1 MARPYKVRDKRTN
14 EIIEFEW
21 DDPTPPTRDD
31 IDRIVSERKS
41 KPFEPEPSGPV
52 DSLINTPRFPVQP
65 SSQVRDE
72 ITREPDFRSE
82 VIGNFLP
89 QPEPMS
95 MQEYNEKLPT
105 FGKEATKA
113 YNWATTPIMGDA
125 EESFFKGIGKVPVL
139 GEFAEPIARFAME
152 GTTSPLGLATLG
164 LGSFAALKGVK
175 AANALRKGATEV
187 DDVAAA
193 ARTNAG
199 KKIKEFLGGSE
210 EVLPP
215 ISGEPTVT
223 APTRKPRYRLS
234 IDDEGKR
241 TYVPIPEES
250 GVTNINLPPGYEFE
264 RVTPR
269 PVYPD
274 ELATE
279 LPQKL
284 GAVPPQRNLTAQLP
298 HDLRGAK
305 PRYNIGTTSYEPQ
318 FENDIDKA
326 LFIVSQDKP
335 SKRNAD
341 YMKFVMENTGMT
353 EQEAMAA
360 GKAVRSNLGGVLKG
374 QKLGA
379 NNKIPRLYNPIDELS
394 PLPGGVQAEPL
405 PPMSTANPKNVNPAT
420 GRLDPL
426 DDISSNVNPP
436 EMNPVMTTP
445 EGKVIADDL
454 QRSMASKTGKT
465 SAMVTG
471 DEVTPPPPQAI
482 KAAKEQTSAVPP
494 SAQAEQSINDFVPK
508 DINEALTMIDA
519 AEKRLKAAGKSE
531 TFINHVTT
539 QMWNFPKASWA
550 TLDLSAPLR
559 QGKGLIYT
567 GEYWRAFDDMY
578 TSWRSEQGYAETMA
592 KIKLKKTY
600 PIMKKYDPGLIEL
613 EKGGK
618 GLLKQE
624 ENRMSDWMENIPSLG
639 SLGKALKEGD
649 LKYARTYVFD
659 PANNPAKEALGKT
672 NLISRGSRASNRAYS
687 GFLNT
692 LRADRF
698 ENMILNFEKMGLD
711 PYNDPKLLKYT
722 ADYISTAT
730 GRASL
735 GNFEAAAE
743 TLNKYSFSVRFAKS
757 RLDMGVL
764 APVKWAKAPDVI
776 KKEVAKSLVSQ
787 ALYTS
792 GFLTLAHAAGAEVT
806 LDPTSS
812 DFGKAKI
819 GNTRIDTMAGM
830 QQPMIATIRILSRLS
845 TSPTT
850 GKTTELGEG
859 YRPETGV
866 DVAANFTRSKL
877 SPWTGLGYDAV
888 LKGKTIS
895 GKDTME
901 EMQRVDLDN
910 YFFKMLAPNLVS
922 TLSDLAQE
930 DPAYLAQ
937 LGIPLSR
944 FITSDG
950 KPIPIPVILTSLG
963 IVGAAALGE
972 SIQVFDEP
980 PPQKERKKGLGSF
993 SYEPRKK

>member
-1 MARPYKVRDKRTN
+1 MARPYKVRDKRTG

-31 IDRIVSERKS
+31 IDRIVSERGS
-41 KPFEPEPSGPV
+41 KPIERPPITEP
-52 DSLINTPRFPVQP
+52 DSLISNPRFPVQP

-95 MQEYNEKLPT
+95 MREYNEKLPT
-105 FGKEATKA
+105 VRKEATRA
-113 YNWATTPIMGDA
+113 YNWATTPLLP
-125 EESFFKGIGKVPVL
+125 EEEEMFKGIGKYDPT
-139 GEFAEPIARFAME
+139 GIAEPASRFLFE
-152 GTTSPLGLATLG
+152 GATSPLGLASVG

-175 AANALRKGATEV
+175 AFNKLRGLGKAATEIEPLA
-187 DDVAAA
+187 DDIGRATTAV
-193 ARTNAG
+193 G
-199 KKIKEFLGGSE
+199 KLDDITGT
-210 EVLPP
+210 
-215 ISGEPTVT
+215 PTAT
-223 APTRKPRYRLS
+223 TPTRKPKYRLS
-234 IDDEGKR
+234 IDAEGKR
-241 TYVPIPEES
+241 TYIPVPDVAEAIP
-250 GVTNINLPPGYEFE
+250 NAP
-264 RVTPR
+264 
-269 PVYPD
+269 
-274 ELATE
+274 LATGTE
-279 LPQKL
+279 VQLPQKL
-284 GAVPPQRNLTAQLP
+284 GAVPRNLDAKLP
-298 HDLRGAK
+298 HDLAGAK
-305 PRYNIGTTSYEPQ
+305 PRYNIGTTSYEPK
-318 FENDIDKA
+318 FESDIDKA
-326 LFIVSQDKP
+326 LFIVAQEKP

-341 YMKFVMENTGMT
+341 YMKFVMDATGMT
-353 EQEAMAA
+353 EQEVMAA
-360 GKAVRSNLGGVLKG
+360 GKTVRG
-374 QKLGA
+374 QIKTTLTGHPLDKPA
-379 NNKIPRLYNPIDELS
+379 RIPRLYNPQEGMNSGLGLGSIDEL
-394 PLPGGVQAEPL
+394 PVQPGAAPT
-405 PPMSTANPKNVNPAT
+405 M
-420 GRLDPL
+420 
-426 DDISSNVNPP
+426 ISK
-436 EMNPVMTTP
+436 
-445 EGKVIADDL
+445 EGQSIADDL
-454 QRSMASKTGKT
+454 QRSIAQKTGKT

-471 DEVTPPPPQAI
+471 DEVAPPPPQAI
-482 KAAKEQTSAVPP
+482 KAAKEQSAAVPP

-508 DINEALTMIDA
+508 DINEALEMIDA

-578 TSWRSEQGYAETMA
+578 TSWRSEQGYIETMA
-592 KIKLKKTY
+592 KIKAKKTY
-600 PIMKKYDPGLIEL
+600 AIMKKYDPGLIEL

-639 SLGKALKEGD
+639 SLGRALKEGD
-649 LKYARTYVFD
+649 VKYARTYVFD
-659 PANNPAKEALGKT
+659 PANNPGKEALGKAS
-672 NLISRGSRASNRAYS
+672 LLSRGSRASNRAYS

-698 ENMILNFEKMGLD
+698 ENMILNYEKMGMD
-711 PYNDPKLLKYT
+711 PYNDPKLLQYT
-722 ADYISTAT
+722 ADFISTAT
-730 GRASL
+730 GRATL
-735 GNFEAAAE
+735 GSFEAAAE

-764 APVKWAKAPDVI
+764 APVRWAKAPTAI

-792 GFLTLAHAAGAEVT
+792 SFLTLAHAAGAEVT

-819 GNTRIDTMAGM
+819 GNIRMDTMAGM
-830 QQPMIATIRILSRLS
+830 QQPMVATVRILSRLS

-850 GKTTELGEG
+850 QKTTELGEG

-910 YFFKMLAPNLVS
+910 YYFKMLAPNLVS

-944 FITSDG
+944 FVTSDG
-950 KPIPIPVILTSLG
+950 KPIPIPVILSSLG

-980 PPQKERKKGLGSF
+980 PPQKVRKPGLGSF
-993 SYEPRKK
+993 SYEPRKSR